1 MTEKEYQIRED
12 IKKAI
17 QNFDGGK
24 LYESAISFFNVL
36 DYRSNKTDMIKPNN
50 FAGFLDAFNISAS
63 AVNKE
68 KALTSHWERSE
79 FIFQVADK

>member
-36 DYRSNKTDMIKPNN
+36 DYSSNNQFHETSELFQFKIISKNN
-50 FAGFLDAFNISAS
+50 IA
-63 AVNKE
+63 
-68 KALTSHWERSE
+68 
-79 FIFQVADK
+79 Q